1 MRRLALIGTLLI
13 LVLSSCG
20 SDTPSTIETKPESLT
35 LVAYDS
41 FAVDDAAFADFTAAT
56 GIKVRIVK
64 SGDAGTML
72 SKAQLTAGNPEGDV
86 LWGVDN
92 TLLSRA
98 VEAEVFTPYES
109 SDKQALAKDA
119 IALVV
124 NDLVTPV
131 DQGDVC
137 LNYDIAWFAEHGLD
151 VPVTLDDLAKPA
163 YKDLLVVENPATSST
178 GLAFM
183 LGTIAH
189 VGEKDWTQY
198 WTSLRANG
206 VAIVDSWE
214 QAYYEQ
220 FSGSSGKG
228 PRPLVVSYASS
239 PPAEVIFTDPRP
251 TTAPTGVIEATC
263 FHQVEFAGVL
273 RGTKFPTAAGQL
285 IDFLISK
292 KFQETLPLS
301 LFVNPVRSDATL
313 PQEFIDF
320 SVQPKFPLT
329 MTPAA
334 IETGA
339 KNWIAIWTDLM
350 VR

>member
-1 MRRLALIGTLLI
+1 MKRLAITATMLSLA
-13 LVLSSCG
+13 LSSCG
-20 SDTPSTIETKPESLT
+20 TDAPSTVETKPESLT

-56 GIKVRIVK
+56 GIKVKVVK

-86 LWGVDN
+86 MWGVDN

-98 VEAEVFTPYES
+98 VEAKVFAPYKS
-109 SDKQALAKDA
+109 NDRAALAQEA
-119 IALVV
+119 TALVV

-137 LNYDIAWFAEHGLD
+137 LNYDIAWFAEQGLD
-151 VPVTLDDLAKPA
+151 VPVTLDDLVDPT
-163 YKDLLVVENPATSST
+163 YKNLLVVENPATSST

-189 VGEKDWTQY
+189 AGEKSWTQY
-198 WTSLRANG
+198 WTSLQANG
-206 VAIVDSWE
+206 VAIVDSWD

-228 PRPLVVSYASS
+228 ARPLVVSYASS
-239 PPAEVIFTDPRP
+239 PPAEVIFADPRP
-251 TTAPTGVIEATC
+251 STAPTGVIEATC

-273 RGTKFPTAAGQL
+273 RGTGFPTAAGQL

-292 KFQETLPLS
+292 KFQETLPLT

-320 SVQPKFPLT
+320 SVQPKRPLT
-329 MTPAA
+329 MAPAA

-339 KNWIAIWTDLM
+339 RNWIAVWTDLM